1 MQAAK
6 AGGNWRHFNNL
17 LEKRLV
23 SVQFVIRYFK
33 NKVFIRMSKK
43 YCSLK
48 QFFPRAYSL
57 YMLFPA
63 TPTSV
68 TMPCSHARIWNSL
81 PFRECLLKCSFK
93 SGVRLSS
100 GEQPEIFQLKIRQQG
115 FSYCRALSASLKEA
129 ILWIQQQDSS

>member
-48 QFFPRAYSL
+48 QFFSQGLQSIYA
-57 YMLFPA
+57 
-63 TPTSV
+63 V
-68 TMPCSHARIWNSL
+68 PCHSHFCDDALQS
-81 PFRECLLKCSFK
+81 CSD
-93 SGVRLSS
+93 L
-100 GEQPEIFQLKIRQQG
+100 E
-115 FSYCRALSASLKEA
+115 
-129 ILWIQQQDSS
+129 